1 MLRTCYI
8 SAALNLTTALVSF
21 LRFGSNYAMVTMTV
35 YTLLIFAG
43 FRLLQS
49 KNTFN
54 LIPLLTLS
62 CSFLLYNVLYVL
74 LKQFHLIDLYA
85 VHWRL
90 EVQLAL
96 PLFIGLLLKAIL
108 QRSGKSRLV

>member
-1 MLRTCYI
+1 MLRTGYL
-8 SAALNLTTALVSF
+8 SAALNLATALVSF
-21 LRFGSNYAMVTMTV
+21 LRFGSNYALVTMAV

-49 KNTFN
+49 KNTLS

-62 CSFLLYNVLYVL
+62 CTFLIYNVLYVL
-74 LKQFHLIDLYA
+74 LKQLQLIDLYT

-96 PLFIGLLLKAIL
+96 PLLVGLLLKAVL